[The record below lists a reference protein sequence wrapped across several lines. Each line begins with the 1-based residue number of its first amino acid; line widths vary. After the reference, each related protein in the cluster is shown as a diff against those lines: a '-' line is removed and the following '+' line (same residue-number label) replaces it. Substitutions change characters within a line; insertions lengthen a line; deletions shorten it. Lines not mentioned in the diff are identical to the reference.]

1 MTLPNKTTKNQRQKK
16 NYAKKEIGNIGEK
29 IAVKYL
35 KDCGYKILE
44 KNFRKRYGEIDI
56 VTLKKNG
63 FFSKNKE
70 LIFIEVKTKTKNKGY
85 NPEENI
91 NFRKRKNLIKTAK
104 YYILKNK
111 YNINWRIDTIIIE
124 LDPITRKANLRHIK
138 NAVY

>member
-56 VTLKKNG
+56 VALKKNG

>member
-1 MTLPNKTTKNQRQKK
+1 MTLFYKTKNQEQMK
-16 NYAKKEIGNIGEK
+16 NCIKKEIGNIGEK

-35 KDCGYKILE
+35 KNCGYKILE

-56 VTLKKNG
+56 VALKKNG

-70 LIFIEVKTKTKNKGY
+70 LIFVEVKTKTKNKGY

>member
-1 MTLPNKTTKNQRQKK
+1 MTLFYKTKNQEQMK
-16 NYAKKEIGNIGEK
+16 NCIKKEIGNIGEK

-35 KDCGYKILE
+35 KNCGYKILE
-44 KNFRKRYGEIDI
+44 KNFRKRYGEID
-56 VTLKKNG
+56 VVALKKNG

>member
-1 MTLPNKTTKNQRQKK
+1 MTLFYKTKNQEQMK
-16 NYAKKEIGNIGEK
+16 NCIKKEIGNIGEK

-35 KDCGYKILE
+35 KNCGYKILE